1 MMENNSKCSV
11 YIWDKHV
18 GEMILVKEKIYF
30 KYDSSFD
37 MEISP
42 LSLPLSQTQYEFSTY
57 TFQESIA
64 GVFADSLP
72 DSFGMKIIQNYFS
85 KEYKNYN
92 PNTIDKLLFIGDV
105 SLGALSYRPAIEGS
119 QKVNVPIILSDAKR
133 YKKEILKQNSYTSLR
148 ELIDMY
154 KSFSP
159 AGGARQKMILS
170 LNEEKDNFYIGKAK
184 HGDVSLIVKI
194 DESSAPNEFID
205 TTIEFIYSK
214 LARKCGINIPKT
226 YLFQDSDGFK
236 HFGIERFDITEDGE
250 RLHVH
255 TLAGLLH
262 FEKSTTLD
270 YEKFMFIAKKHL
282 FLSQEDMQEIFR
294 RMVFNYVYNNND
306 DHLKNHSFI
315 MSRQGKWHLSPAYDL
330 MYNNTNGQR
339 EMMMSIN
346 SKSSSDVEYND
357 FEVLAKEYK
366 IDNYHEIIQ
375 EVLTTKEYLKTLLDR
390 YLDDTKKYD
399 KLLVL
404 DTREIVQK
412 RGV

>member
-1 MMENNSKCSV
+1 MMQNNSKCSV
-11 YIWDKHV
+11 YLWDKLV

-64 GVFADSLP
+64 GVFSDSLP

-85 KEYKNYN
+85 REYENYN

-105 SLGALSYRPAIEGS
+105 SLGALSYRPAIGHS
-119 QKVNVPIILSDAKR
+119 QKVNVPIVLSDAKK
-133 YKKEILKQNSYTSLR
+133 YKKEILQQNSYSSLR

-170 LNEEKDNFYIGKAK
+170 HNIEKHNFYIGEARK
-184 HGDVSLIVKI
+184 GDISLIVKI
-194 DESSAPNEFID
+194 DESSTPNELVD
-205 TTIEFIYSK
+205 TSVEFIYSK
-214 LARKCGINIPKT
+214 LARKCEINMPNT
-226 YLFQDSDGFK
+226 YLFEDDDGFK
-236 HFGIERFDITEDGE
+236 HFAIQRFDIDPDGE

-255 TLAGLLH
+255 TLAGLLN
-262 FEKSTTLD
+262 FEKSTKLD

-282 FLSQEDMQEIFR
+282 FVSQEDIQEIFR
-294 RMVFNYVYNNND
+294 RMIFNYVYNNND

-315 MSRQGKWHLSPAYDL
+315 MSKKGKWRLSPAYDL

-346 SKSSSDVEYND
+346 SKSSHDVKYND
-357 FEVLAKEYK
+357 FKVLAKSYK
-366 IDNYHEIIQ
+366 VENYREII
-375 EVLTTKEYLKTLLDR
+375 EKVLASKKYFEILLDK
-390 YLDDTKKYD
+390 YLDNTKKYD
-399 KLLVL
+399 KLLL
-404 DTREIVQK
+404 LNTREIVL
-412 RGV
+412 RGEV